1 MGRRFVL
8 ILIAGLASCDKPS
21 DPSIKESAQ
30 LNQRAKLASDLY
42 MMAKGASISTE
53 KAISLGAE
61 LKNTATVQ
69 DYVDKLVETKMPY
82 GLAKSFFFGGGQG
95 VKNRHPIPAFSNLKT
110 FSSENK
116 TVYRLRTQCETED
129 IISLRPWWQAE
140 PVWVCADAVKADI
153 RGDDAERTCGA
164 SVLSPYRDDTCGC
177 GPRLMWCTPDEEMR
191 ERLKASLQ
199 GEINR
204 TIKTFVNDDRPVEDL
219 FTSKSTVRN
228 WMAEFV
234 YRRARVAAG
243 EDPSILDFASY
254 DDQTYQEMERQEQ
267 VPGHHAG
274 ILTAPALIFGSDAL
288 RGVMRNYF
296 SYLWCASASG
306 SGVTTQGVLDLE
318 VVDLRI
324 GDGWKQLASMNICTD
339 CHARLDYSMQFFHGY
354 PSSTMGVDFNPER
367 SLVDQQ
373 MHFYGDNIGDQR
385 GVEAANPRG
394 FARLALAQ
402 PEFGDCLARRVVDHV
417 FHGTHSGDDF
427 YAVRDSFEATHRLK
441 PMLRTALIRYGSQM
455 IDPASAP
462 AQTGAS
468 AQSTDA
474 NVQSTDEG
482 PSTSDGLI
490 SVPTAVRHAI
500 DNRCIECHDEGDP
513 VPLNVDRMSA
523 DRMLQ
528 MAELVG
534 FKIMPKTAVGMPSA
548 ERQAFVRAALAVV
561 ISDPKERETAQEYLL
576 NGLAGHPVHRFHTG
590 AAAIALRAGGTRKQV
605 SIQVVE
611 SAVPQSRLSY
621 SPTISIS
628 SGLMALSHC
637 KNSDVDDLA
646 ACVERASSPEAVVVG
661 AL

>member
-1 MGRRFVL
+1 MRRLFGL
-8 ILIAGLASCDKPS
+8 LLLAGLATCDKPS
-21 DPSIKESAQ
+21 NPSIEVSKE

-53 KAISLGAE
+53 KAKSLGAD
-61 LKNTATVQ
+61 LNNTVSVQ

-95 VKNRHPIPAFSNLKT
+95 VKNRHPIPAFSNLQT
-110 FSSENK
+110 FSSDNK

-129 IISLRPWWQAE
+129 VISLRPWWQAE
-140 PVWVCADAVKADI
+140 PIWVCADAVRADI

-191 ERLKASLQ
+191 DRLKGSLQ

-204 TIKTFVNDDRPVEDL
+204 TIKTFVNDDRPVEEL

-243 EDPSILDFASY
+243 EDPSILDFADY
-254 DDQTYQEMERQEQ
+254 DDKAYQEMERHEQ

-296 SYLWCASASG
+296 SYLWCARPSG

-373 MHFYGDNIGDQR
+373 MPFYGDNIGDER
-385 GVEAANPRG
+385 GVGAANPHG

-417 FHGTHSGDDF
+417 FHGTHSGEDF

-441 PMLRTALIRYGSQM
+441 PMLRTALIRYGSRVF
-455 IDPASAP
+455 DAPSTPAR
-462 AQTGAS
+462 TGAT
-468 AQSTDA
+468 APNTD
-474 NVQSTDEG
+474 DD
-482 PSTSDGLI
+482 PSTPGALI
-490 SVPTAVRHAI
+490 SVPSAVRSAI

-513 VPLNVDRMSA
+513 VPLNVDRMSG
-523 DRMLQ
+523 DRLLQ

-548 ERQAFVRAALAVV
+548 ERQAFVRAVLAVV
-561 ISDPKERETAQEYLL
+561 ISDPGEREVAQDYLL

-590 AAAIALRAGGTRKQV
+590 ASAIALRAGGTRKQV
-605 SIQVVE
+605 PIQVVE

-621 SPTISIS
+621 SPTISIA
-628 SGLMALSHC
+628 SGVLALSHC
-637 KNSDVDDLA
+637 KKDEPDSLA
-646 ACVERASSPEAVVVG
+646 ACVERASSPEAMVVG
-661 AL
+661 GL